1 MDPSCTDAVPHDLG
15 EMEDMLPA
23 AIVRPYELPEK
34 DGNETVTDDE
44 GSSSIPPFC
53 RYQASERD
61 HRRETKTQIHRA
73 TILTRGFQ
81 PRQRK
86 KAIAMKS
93 LFPGWEGPS
102 SNKTARMERAYS
114 RRLRMVVRAKRQ
126 PKAAKVD
133 TEVYRSSALDVVDS
147 NFSEIV
153 ASPSETGVLVD
164 RSEGFKRAAALHHA
178 EAPKRIKK
186 SKSPLSKI
194 DNLIHVMASESALLK
209 PAATKHSRS
218 AFIEAVSPFLV
229 EESSG
234 DSVEIGLNMR
244 IPGNTVVKFVTVNPK
259 KGKSALHFEKYRR
272 ATTARE
278 LKCFGATNQDI
289 EWDVRR
295 KFMWF
300 EPEQLTYV

>member
-1 MDPSCTDAVPHDLG
+1 MDPPGTDAVTHALG
-15 EMEDMLPA
+15 EKEDLLPA
-23 AIVRPYELPEK
+23 VIVRPYELSEK

-44 GSSSIPPFC
+44 GSCSIPAFY

-114 RRLRMVVRAKRQ
+114 KRLRMVVRAKRQ

-133 TEVYRSSALDVVDS
+133 TELDRSAALEFVDS

-153 ASPSETGVLVD
+153 ASPSESDPTSVSVEQP
-164 RSEGFKRAAALHHA
+164 EGLKRAAAFNDA
-178 EAPKRIKK
+178 EAPKRVKK
-186 SKSPLSKI
+186 SKSPPSKI
-194 DNLIHVMASESALLK
+194 DNLIHVMASEK
-209 PAATKHSRS
+209 PAATNHSRS

-295 KFMWF
+295 NFMWF
-300 EPEQLTYV
+300 EQEQLTYV